1 MVMRAV
7 LLLLVLSEAFQG
19 RVEGTALL
27 PQDSYLPL
35 KDGALLTY
43 VVEEVGAEASAPG
56 SEVVAEVGGL
66 TKPADAEWTPVTNY
80 LGYRTCWLR
89 ETAGGIE
96 FKIDEKA
103 DAPSL
108 TILKASAKTGE
119 TWTGTL
125 GKESLTFT
133 LRGEETVERSDTKV
147 QALHVEFTASAQKHA
162 GHTPTHGD
170 VWFAAGLGI
179 VRAQVTT
186 DLDCHTA
193 TTKVY
198 RLK

>member
-7 LLLLVLSEAFQG
+7 LLL
-19 RVEGTALL
+19 TALL

-43 VVEEVGAEASAPG
+43 VVEDVGTEASAPN
-56 SEVVAEVGGL
+56 EVVAEVGGSRD
-66 TKPADAEWTPVTNY
+66 PEWTAVTNY
-80 LGYRTCWLR
+80 LGYKACWLR
-89 ETAGGIE
+89 QTAEGIE
-96 FKIDEKA
+96 FKLDARA
-103 DAPSL
+103 DAPSV
-108 TILKASAKTGE
+108 TILKTTAKTGD

-125 GKESLTFT
+125 GKETLTFT
-133 LRGEETVERSDTKV
+133 LRGEETVERTDTKV
-147 QALHVEFTASAQKHA
+147 QALHVEFTASTRKHA

>member
-7 LLLLVLSEAFQG
+7 LLLLVLSEAFLG
-19 RVEGTALL
+19 RVEGAALL

-43 VVEEVGAEASAPG
+43 VVEDVGVEASAPAR
-56 SEVVAEVGGL
+56 EVTAEVGEG
-66 TKPADAEWTPVTNY
+66 ADWTPVTNY
-80 LGYRTCWLR
+80 LGYRACWLR
-89 ETAGGIE
+89 ESVEGIE
-96 FKIDEKA
+96 LKLDAKP
-103 DAPSL
+103 DAPAL
-108 TILKASAKTGE
+108 TILKRSAKTGE

-125 GKESLTFT
+125 GKETLTFT
-133 LRGEETVERSDTKV
+133 LRGEETVERGETKV
-147 QALHVEFTASAQKHA
+147 QAMHVEFTAAAQKHA

-193 TTKVY
+193 TAKVY

>member
-1 MVMRAV
+1 MSYTLGVEMVMRVV
-7 LLLLVLSEAFQG
+7 LLLAAV
-19 RVEGTALL
+19 L

-43 VVEEVGAEASAPG
+43 VVEDVGAEATAPAR
-56 SEVVAEVGGL
+56 EVIAEVGS
-66 TKPADAEWTPVTNY
+66 AEPDWMPVSNY
-80 LGYRTCWLR
+80 LGYKSCWLR
-89 ETAGGIE
+89 ETSEGIQ
-96 FKIDEKA
+96 FKL
-103 DAPSL
+103 DAKPEAHAI
-108 TILKASAKTGE
+108 TILKPSAKPGE

-125 GKESLTFT
+125 GKETLTFT
-133 LRGEETVERSDTKV
+133 LRGEETVERGDTKV
-147 QALHVEFTASAQKHA
+147 QALHVEFTASAKKHA
-162 GHTPTHGD
+162 GHTPTQGD

>member
-1 MVMRAV
+1 MSYNLGVEMVMRAV
-7 LLLLVLSEAFQG
+7 LLLA
-19 RVEGTALL
+19 ALL

-43 VVEEVGAEASAPG
+43 VVEDVGTEASAPQ
-56 SEVVAEVGGL
+56 EVVAEVGGSAN
-66 TKPADAEWTPVTNY
+66 PDWMPVSNY
-80 LGYRTCWLR
+80 LGYKNCWLR
-89 ETAGGIE
+89 ETPEGIE
-96 FKIDEKA
+96 FKLDAKA
-103 DAPSL
+103 DAPTI
-108 TILKASAKTGE
+108 TILKRSAKTGD

-125 GKESLTFT
+125 GKETLTFT
-133 LRGEETVERSDTKV
+133 LRGEETVERGDTKV

-170 VWFAAGLGI
+170 VWFAAGQGI

>member
-1 MVMRAV
+1 MSYTLGVEMVMRA
-7 LLLLVLSEAFQG
+7 LLVLA
-19 RVEGTALL
+19 ALL

-43 VVEEVGAEASAPG
+43 VVEDVGTEATSPAR
-56 SEVVAEVGGL
+56 EIIAEVGGS
-66 TKPADAEWTPVTNY
+66 TKPSEAEWMPVTNY
-80 LGYRTCWLR
+80 LGYRACWLR
-89 ETAGGIE
+89 ETAEGIE
-96 FKIDEKA
+96 FKLDEKA
-103 DAPSL
+103 EAPAL
-108 TILKASAKTGE
+108 TILKRSAKTGE

-125 GKESLTFT
+125 GKEALTFT
-133 LRGEETVERSDTKV
+133 LRGEETVERADTKV
-147 QALHVEFTASAQKHA
+147 QALHVEFTAAVQKHA

>member
-1 MVMRAV
+1 MSYTLSVEMVLRAI
-7 LLLLVLSEAFQG
+7 LVLS
-19 RVEGTALL
+19 ALL

-43 VVEEVGAEASAPG
+43 VVEDVGTEASTPAQD
-56 SEVVAEVGGL
+56 VIAEVG
-66 TKPADAEWTPVTNY
+66 TADPDWMPVSNY
-80 LGYRTCWLR
+80 LGYKNCWLR
-89 ETAGGIE
+89 ETAEGVE
-96 FKIDEKA
+96 FKL
-103 DAPSL
+103 DAKPEAPAI
-108 TILKASAKTGE
+108 TILKRTAKPSE

-125 GKESLTFT
+125 GKETLTFT
-133 LRGEETVERSDTKV
+133 LRGEETVERGDTKV

>member
-1 MVMRAV
+1 MSYTLGVEMVMRAV
-7 LLLLVLSEAFQG
+7 LLAA
-19 RVEGTALL
+19 ALL

-43 VVEEVGAEASAPG
+43 VVEDVGAEASAPAREVV
-56 SEVVAEVGGL
+56 SEVGEG
-66 TKPADAEWTPVTNY
+66 ADWTPVTNY
-80 LGYRTCWLR
+80 LGYRACWLR
-89 ETAGGIE
+89 ESAEGVE
-96 FKIDEKA
+96 LKLDAKA
-103 DAPSL
+103 DAPAL
-108 TILKASAKTGE
+108 TILKGSAKTGD

-125 GKESLTFT
+125 GKETLTFT
-133 LRGEETVERSDTKV
+133 LRGEETIERGETKV
-147 QALHVEFTASAQKHA
+147 QAVHVEFTASAQKHA
-162 GHTPTHGD
+162 GHTATHGD

-179 VRAQVTT
+179 VRAHVTT